1 MAILLAARRL
11 THSEIKSVLF
21 ASICD
26 TPQWGTRIVSTL
38 SCTALRLL
46 FRPPIIVNASQ
57 IAAGR
62 AATQHSLVRCWIV
75 TLMHGR
81 YFTAAARLFAPLWP
95 NENGMKPTFALA
107 QPASW
112 SVAYAKPR
120 ARSRKKIR
128 RPVHPLWLLRE
139 RLT

>member
-11 THSEIKSVLF
+11 TRSEIKSVLF

-57 IAAGR
+57 IAAGCR
-62 AATQHSLVRCWIV
+62 AATVLRPLSSTLVRCRIV
-75 TLMHGR
+75 TPMHNR

-95 NENGMKPTFALA
+95 N
-107 QPASW
+107 
-112 SVAYAKPR
+112 
-120 ARSRKKIR
+120 
-128 RPVHPLWLLRE
+128 
-139 RLT
+139 